1 MTNAGE
7 YLLSLPQLLEAIA
20 EAREEES
27 LSLSL
32 AQEEEGGVPEGGG
45 SSGSIDAGEWMADVA
60 EAAAGL
66 LLAHARGVEA
76 LAEPGAAQMGA
87 DVEYFVNVV
96 AALSLEPP
104 PQLVAYA
111 ACCRAEGLIRH
122 HRERRGRGPG
132 RREGGRADEEHPDRV
147 RRDDGFYI
155 FIFHQKK

>member
-1 MTNAGE
+1 
-7 YLLSLPQLLEAIA
+7 
-20 EAREEES
+20 
-27 LSLSL
+27 
-32 AQEEEGGVPEGGG
+32 
-45 SSGSIDAGEWMADVA
+45 MADVA

-111 ACCRAEGLIRH
+111 ACCAAPRDSYAIIAKDEGVDQDVARAVARMRNIRI
-122 HRERRGRGPG
+122 E
-132 RREGGRADEEHPDRV
+132 
-147 RRDDGFYI
+147 
-155 FIFHQKK
+155 